1 MKKILLVAVF
11 AVAALTTSAQT
22 ESKGR
27 KRFSIGLE
35 AGLPVGDAGDLYSFG
50 IGGTAKVEVPV
61 SSKAF
66 ASVSAGYTSL
76 SIEKDFKNAFKS
88 LTGIELEP
96 QGFVPVKA
104 GLKYFFGKNFY
115 GAGELG
121 AAIGTEKGAET
132 LFAWAPGV
140 GISYPVSSKNDIDA
154 GVRYES
160 WSKDG
165 VSIDQIGFH
174 VALKF

>member
-1 MKKILLVAVF
+1 MNKILLTAVL
-11 AVAALTTSAQT
+11 AVAAFTASAQT
-22 ESKGR
+22 ESKAR
-27 KRFSIGLE
+27 TRFSIGLE
-35 AGLPVGDAGDLYSFG
+35 AGLPVGDAGDVFSFG
-50 IGGTAKVEVPV
+50 IGGAAKAEIPV
-61 SSKAF
+61 ASKAF
-66 ASVSAGYTSL
+66 ATISAGYTSL
-76 SIEKDFKNAFKS
+76 SYSDDIKKLFKA
-88 LTGIELEP
+88 LGAEADPE
-96 QGFVPVKA
+96 GFVPVKA

-121 AAIGTEKGAET
+121 ASFGTAKGAET
-132 LFAWAPGV
+132 AFAWAPGI

-165 VSIDQIGFH
+165 GSIDQVGFH